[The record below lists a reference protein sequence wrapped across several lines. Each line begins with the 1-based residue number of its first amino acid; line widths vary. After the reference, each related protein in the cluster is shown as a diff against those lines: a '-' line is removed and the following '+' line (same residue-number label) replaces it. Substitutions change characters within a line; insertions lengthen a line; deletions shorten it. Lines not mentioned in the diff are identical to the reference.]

1 MADDKDPLGIL
12 VTPKAPVDNSDP
24 LGILKKKELS
34 APALPGGLNSL
45 PTGSDLSQSSQTD
58 PYIGIT
64 DSALR
69 HKLKENDAHYAATK
83 VAEKMKQSVGTL
95 PPKSPLDPPKPERG
109 IVEEAAQAIYA
120 PAFNEGFNDLVTKP
134 YVAASDFFNRTIDK
148 LYHGITGEYAP
159 DWLTGDHKGN
169 KNNILH
175 NLVNGYEEAYKNRD
189 KPTNLASEVAEGTVG
204 SLPLMASLFTGQGEA
219 SLATKLPN
227 LFSKTAK
234 IMGTTGA
241 LNAYED
247 ATRAGKDDTESL
259 KEGAKG
265 AVKGVE
271 QGLELDAQML
281 VGGALGKGVV
291 GKLAEKGLLK
301 GGKAGEALIHAIA
314 TGTVFSGSSA
324 GNDLLSGKDIDGREA
339 AKQFGMGLAFEAIP
353 VAKGLH
359 DEISNNIEGKKIDE
373 SAAKAGVAT
382 AAASNMNAESMMR
395 TLMNTPS
402 ERLQAINDNVSVH
415 HEDLY
420 AQSLENG
427 MKAYEAADPNEK
439 RTFYGNQLLLKAQ
452 GDVKNISSKLADPE
466 IKQAMTDDIVHSD
479 ELTDD
484 HKAELLQKLDI
495 LTPEPNEQVEPPV
508 QDVPVTEQKP
518 AEQNEEKPVNKVD
531 DQPENKVDE
540 PKAEVPEPP
549 KASEESG
556 VAPQLEKAVN
566 DKVEELKSKTDATNA
581 KLKDQKKDLIDQVND
596 VQEALWGTETTNN
609 RKNIEELNKSGQV
622 DIGAEQIYP
631 EGWQQRVKDAGYEVN
646 EKGQIVFQ
654 VKDDGVFKIHAD
666 NIIDTGDQIKKEFT
680 TDIDKKIPE
689 KETKAQKIGKPGT
702 GTDIDTD
709 LIKEN
714 IAEAKRLG
722 NTKMQSV
729 FERELARHEKEG
741 ILEKTSD
748 QKEAKTAPKE
758 EEKPV
763 EVPEKAEK
771 EGNHEM
777 GKVKVIDKALLQP
790 SKLKGSKYN
799 LVLAELPD
807 GKFGIVDTGTGYT
820 VSQPYD
826 DAVSAR
832 LAYSK
837 NREKLTP
844 QVIDDAIAKI
854 EGRKPQMAASVS
866 LPFMNEFIEHDVK
879 PAVQKIA
886 TNFKEALGSIVRTIS
901 PKTGVSLKAKDIVT
915 TNLNARNE
923 SAAEVDKAI
932 GAIEKMF
939 DKMPDTQRVDFIDRL
954 KRGKKQPTPELQAI
968 ADMYGKMDKDLYDEV
983 SQFKESL
990 PFKENHFRVLWKE
1003 LPGSEKSR
1011 SWFGMSKR
1019 PLEGSKG
1026 FLKKATLA
1034 DISEGIDRGGVPL
1047 STNPMTMF
1055 KAAYADAMKFI
1066 TAHRMFDA
1074 LKADDYVKFVKNGGE
1089 VPEGY
1094 IKIDDKI
1101 ASVYF
1106 PVKEGLVKTGEYY
1119 IEKNVGRLVNNHLSR
1134 DLIRESSI
1142 GMGLMNLKNLYTA
1155 AELGLSAYHASAIAL
1170 EGVSSDIARGYR
1182 KLVSLGLKGDFKSAG
1197 EGIMDIIKAP
1207 LSPYITFSLGRKTI
1221 NLATEGEF
1229 EKSDF
1234 GKKFL
1239 AANPLAKE
1247 YVHDMF
1253 MGGGLMKQSADLKA
1267 NTYKSMREAAGKD
1280 NYIGAAL
1287 RAIPALNEIVMS
1299 PLFDHYIPAMKV
1311 GMFMKEFPLVL
1322 KEQEASI
1329 VSGKTT
1335 RAEVARKTVDFIDD
1349 RLGEMNFDNLF
1360 WNRTFKTSMQLM
1372 LRSVTWKLGNLR
1384 AMGGAPIEQAMEFYN
1399 AAKEKRAPNLSP
1411 KLAWVLG
1418 LATMQTALSTVTQ
1431 YMFTGT
1437 YPSSIKDLIA
1447 PRLSKEDDKQRMIL
1461 PTYVKDVMHLKYKG
1475 PVDYATSSLSGDISK
1490 LGDIWSNSDFQKYQI
1505 YNPNDDVLDK
1515 AKDIGEYVL
1524 PKPISISS
1532 LQKSIKEGDSY
1543 PQMAMSFFGLNKAP
1557 KYLTNPPIENK
1568 IFDLYNMHEGV
1579 KSKGQKDVRDVKQQI
1594 LSLYRQNK
1602 YDEAEKVA
1610 TEAMEKGEITQR
1622 QFGYLNKRVGAQSE
1636 SPAHYFYNTLP
1647 VDDKVAL
1654 WKEMTPA
1661 ERQEYDPKGK
1671 IQLLIEEQERYE
1683 KQHQKKDKPYSS
1695 FGK

>member
-12 VTPKAPVDNSDP
+12 VAPKSQVDNSDP
-24 LGILKKKELS
+24 LGILKKKDLT
-34 APALPGGLNSL
+34 APALPGGLSSL
-45 PTGSDLSQSSQTD
+45 PTGSDLSQNSQTNA
-58 PYIGIT
+58 YIGIT
-64 DSALR
+64 DPALR
-69 HKLKENDAHYAATK
+69 HRLKENDAHYAATK

-95 PPKSPLDPPKPERG
+95 PPKNPLDPPKPERG
-109 IVEEAAQAIYA
+109 IMDEVAQAIYL

-134 YVAASDFFNRTIDK
+134 YVAAADFFNRTIDK
-148 LYHGITGEYAP
+148 AYHSITGEYAP

-169 KNNILH
+169 KNDILH

-247 ATRAGKDDTESL
+247 ATKAGKDDTESL

-265 AVKGVE
+265 LVKGVE

-281 VGGALGKGVV
+281 IGGALGKGVV
-291 GKLAEKGLLK
+291 GKLAERGLLK
-301 GGKAGEALIHAIA
+301 GGKAGESLIHAIA

-324 GNDLLSGKDIDGREA
+324 GNDLLSGKDIDEREA
-339 AKQFGMGLAFEAIP
+339 AKQFGMGLAFESIP

-359 DEISNNIEGKKIDE
+359 NEISNNIEGKKINE
-373 SAAKAGVAT
+373 SAAKVGVAT
-382 AAASNMNAESMMR
+382 AAASNMQAETMMR
-395 TLMNTPS
+395 TLMNTPA
-402 ERLQAINDNVSVH
+402 ERLQAINDNVSIH

-427 MKAYEAADPNEK
+427 MKAYEATDPNEK

-452 GDVKNISSKLADPE
+452 GDVKNISSKLADPG
-466 IKQAMTDDIVHSD
+466 IKQAMTDDIVNSD

-531 DQPENKVDE
+531 DQPENKVNE
-540 PKAEVPEPP
+540 PEAEVPESP
-549 KASEESG
+549 KAPEEAG
-556 VAPQLEKAVN
+556 
-566 DKVEELKSKTDATNA
+566 A
-581 KLKDQKKDLIDQVND
+581 K
-596 VQEALWGTETTNN
+596 ERE
-609 RKNIEELNKSGQV
+609 
-622 DIGAEQIYP
+622 P
-631 EGWQQRVKDAGYEVN
+631 VN
-646 EKGQIVFQ
+646 EKIEQPKEEV
-654 VKDDGVFKIHAD
+654 A
-666 NIIDTGDQIKKEFT
+666 IK
-680 TDIDKKIPE
+680 PVS
-689 KETKAQKIGKPGT
+689 
-702 GTDIDTD
+702 
-709 LIKEN
+709 KEN
-714 IAEAKRLG
+714 VP
-722 NTKMQSV
+722 T
-729 FERELARHEKEG
+729 EKP
-741 ILEKTSD
+741 SD
-748 QKEAKTAPKE
+748 QKEDKTPPKQ

-763 EVPEKAEK
+763 EAPEKVEK
-771 EGNHEM
+771 EGNQEK
-777 GKVKVIDKALLQP
+777 GKIKVIDKALLQP
-790 SKLKGSKYN
+790 TKLKGSKYN

-807 GKFGIVDTGTGYT
+807 GKFGIVDSGTGYT
-820 VSQPYD
+820 ISHPYD

-832 LAYSK
+832 LAYAK
-837 NREKLTP
+837 NKETLTP

-854 EGRKPQMAASVS
+854 EGKKPQMAGGVAI

-923 SAAEVDKAI
+923 SAADVDKAI

-939 DKMPDTQRVDFIDRL
+939 DKMPDTQRVDFIDKL
-954 KRGKKQPTPELQAI
+954 KRGRKQPTPELQAI

-983 SQFKESL
+983 AQFKESL

-1094 IKIDDKI
+1094 VKIDDKI

-1142 GMGLMNLKNLYTA
+1142 GRGLMNLKNLYTA
-1155 AELGLSAYHASAIAL
+1155 AELGLSGYHASAIAL
-1170 EGVSSDIARGYR
+1170 EGVSSDIGRGFR
-1182 KLVSLGLKGDFKSAG
+1182 KLVNLGLKGDFKSAG
-1197 EGIMDIIKAP
+1197 EGIMDILKAP
-1207 LSPYITFSLGRKTI
+1207 FSPKTTFSMGRNTI
-1221 NLATEGEF
+1221 KLATEAEF

-1239 AANPLAKE
+1239 QANPLAKE
-1247 YVHDMF
+1247 YVHDLF

-1267 NTYKSMREAAGKD
+1267 NTYKSMKEHAGKD

-1287 RAIPALNEIVMS
+1287 RAIPALNEMVMS

-1311 GMFMKEFPLVL
+1311 GMFMKEFPLAL

-1329 VSGKTT
+1329 ASGKTT

-1411 KLAWVLG
+1411 KVAWVLG

-1437 YPSSIKDLIA
+1437 YPQTVKDLIA
-1447 PRLSKEDDKQRMIL
+1447 PRLNKDDDKQRMIL

-1475 PVDYATSSLSGDISK
+1475 PVDYATSSLSGDIGK

-1505 YNPNDDVLDK
+1505 YNPHDDVLDK

-1579 KSKGQKDVRDVKQQI
+1579 KSKGQKEVRDVKQQI
-1594 LSLYRQNK
+1594 LSLYRQKK

-1610 TEAMEKGEITQR
+1610 TEAMEKGELTQR
-1622 QFGYLNKRVGAQSE
+1622 QFGYLNKRVGGVSE
-1636 SPAHYFYNTLP
+1636 SPAKYFYNTLP
-1647 VDDKVAL
+1647 KDDKIAL
-1654 WKEMTPA
+1654 WKEMTPD

-1671 IQLLIEEQERYE
+1671 VQLEIEQEEQYE
-1683 KQHQKKDKPYSS
+1683 KEHQKKDKPYSS